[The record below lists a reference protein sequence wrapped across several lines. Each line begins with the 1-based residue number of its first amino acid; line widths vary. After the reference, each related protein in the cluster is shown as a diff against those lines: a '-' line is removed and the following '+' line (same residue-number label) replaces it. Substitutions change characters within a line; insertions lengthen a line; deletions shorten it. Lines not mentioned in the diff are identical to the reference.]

1 MTELTDHEIT
11 ALRKFVK
18 DVEIAG
24 NGDITKGAQAL
35 GSVLFAV
42 RDAGSGDVTEGAKML
57 REAMIARRNAGAFY
71 RFVIIVGGAL
81 LAALATGKTVIEN
94 VSWLLGL
101 KFGGK

>member
-1 MTELTDHEIT
+1 MPELTDHEIG
-11 ALRKFVK
+11 ALRKFVR

-24 NGDITKGAQAL
+24 D
-35 GSVLFAV
+35 
-42 RDAGSGDVTEGAKML
+42 GDVQKGMNL
-57 REAMIARRNAGAFY
+57 VREAMIARRNASAFY
-71 RFVIIVGGAL
+71 RFAIVVGGAL